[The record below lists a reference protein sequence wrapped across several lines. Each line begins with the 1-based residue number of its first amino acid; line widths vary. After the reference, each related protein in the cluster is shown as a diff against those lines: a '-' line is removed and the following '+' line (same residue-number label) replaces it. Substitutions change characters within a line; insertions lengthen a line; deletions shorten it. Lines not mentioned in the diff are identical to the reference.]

1 MVIQTMD
8 VNHVQKIHIPVCTL
22 HLHVRRVTIKPVP
35 NAKNVHRQVPVITI
49 IQMELQ
55 IVISRRVPPAVI
67 QQVRLYM
74 YLIVIIQIKIP
85 QYAGFFMHCGG

>member
-1 MVIQTMD
+1 M
-8 VNHVQKIHIPVCTL
+8 
-22 HLHVRRVTIKPVP
+22 
-35 NAKNVHRQVPVITI
+35 ITI

-67 QQVRLYM
+67 QPVRLDM

>member
-1 MVIQTMD
+1 M
-8 VNHVQKIHIPVCTL
+8 
-22 HLHVRRVTIKPVP
+22 
-35 NAKNVHRQVPVITI
+35 ITI

-67 QQVRLYM
+67 QPVRLDM
-74 YLIVIIQIKIP
+74 YLIVIIQIKIS